1 VDTSVHVNFHALGLS
16 EPLLRD
22 MSRAGLIT
30 PTPVQSQA
38 IPPALAGRDVI
49 GCAQT
54 GTGKTAAFVIPII
67 ERLAVMPKGEPQ
79 ALILAPTRELAL
91 QILTT
96 IDKLGHSLGI
106 AATVIVGG
114 ADMQAQI
121 RGLRQRPDILVAT
134 PGRLLDHM
142 WNGTINLA
150 PIKILVLDEADRML
164 DMGFAPQ
171 INQIFDALPEKRQTL
186 LFSATL
192 PADLTKLAQANVQ
205 NPVYVMVTPSATT
218 ADGVTQALHYTNHH
232 DKGDLLL
239 SLLQEERETVLVFTR
254 TKHRADQVTRV
265 LGRAGHKVAV
275 LHGDRSLPQRRAA
288 LEGFKRGTFRVLVA
302 TDIAARGIDVANIG
316 HVINYDLPICPEDY
330 IHRIGRTARMKTTGR
345 ATSFVTGEEPQQLK
359 AIEQL
364 LGHAVPLAPGSE
376 GPAFGQSS
384 KTHRAHQGSRAL
396 HGRQPQLRGHR
407 YTGQAHV
414 QGSQPAN

>member
-22 MSRAGLIT
+22 LSRAGLST

-192 PADLTKLAQANVQ
+192 PADLTKLAQASVQ

-218 ADGVTQALHYTNHH
+218 ADGVTQALHYTTHH

-330 IHRIGRTARMKTTGR
+330 VHRIGRTARMKATGR
-345 ATSFVTGEEPQQLK
+345 ATSFVTGEEPQQLR

-376 GPAFGQSS
+376 RPAVGQSS

-407 YTGQAHV
+407 HTGQAHV
-414 QGSQPAN
+414 QGSQAAS